1 MTKSSGTILAGE
13 GRPEGRGAGTA
24 PRKQRPFYA
33 KLHNQVI
40 AAIILGIA
48 VGALWPDMAVRMKPL
63 GDGFIRLL
71 SMMITP
77 IVFCVIVSGIA
88 QMGSA
93 GRLARISVK
102 SLGYFYVVST
112 LALLLGLV
120 VANLIPTGTGLN
132 ANPHSIDTSG
142 ITGYVTTASE
152 QGVVPFLINII
163 PVTPIDAFAKGAIL
177 QVVLMA
183 ILFGLALLFLRER
196 AGAITSLIDQL
207 SRVVFAV
214 VEMIVALSAIGAFG
228 AMAYTVGRFGLHA
241 LLPLLKLVLVFYG
254 TCLVFVVMVL
264 APIAR
269 RAGFS
274 LARFCRYIVD
284 ELLLLLSI
292 ANSEALLP
300 RLMEKLERL
309 GVSKPVVGVVV
320 PTGYSFNLAG
330 SSIYFTLS
338 VIFIAQA
345 TNTPLSL
352 ERQVVILLLTMLMSK
367 GATGFTGSGFV
378 VLAGTLAALP
388 DIPMAGLALLLGIDP
403 FMQRGRGITN
413 YIGNGV
419 AAIAIAA
426 WEKEVDVP
434 ELRRR
439 LASGAEAGADA
450 GGPDGVNPDATG
462 ARVDNAQGIPPD
474 PGAESQQPSQMPQP
488 SVTSQPYGAP

>member
-1 MTKSSGTILAGE
+1 MK
-13 GRPEGRGAGTA
+13 
-24 PRKQRPFYA
+24 KRPFYT

-40 AAIILGIA
+40 AAIALAIL
-48 VGALWPDMAVRMKPL
+48 VGAIWPTAAVRMKPL
-63 GDGFIRLL
+63 GDGFIKLL

-120 VANLIPTGTGLN
+120 VGNLIPTGTGLN
-132 ANPHSIDTSG
+132 ADPHAIDTSG

-152 QGVVPFLINII
+152 QGVVPFLLNII
-163 PVTPIDAFAKGAIL
+163 PVTPVDAFAKGAIL
-177 QVVLMA
+177 QVVLIA
-183 ILFGLALLFLRER
+183 VLFGLGLLFLRDR
-196 AGAITSLIDQL
+196 AGAVRDLVEQL

-214 VEMIVALSAIGAFG
+214 VEMIVSLSAIGAFG

-254 TCLVFVVMVL
+254 TCLAFVLIVL
-264 APIAR
+264 VPIAR
-269 RAGFS
+269 KAGFS
-274 LARFCRYIVD
+274 LARFCRYIGD

-330 SSIYFTLS
+330 SSIYFTLA

-345 TNTPLSL
+345 TNTPLPL
-352 ERQVVILLLTMLMSK
+352 ERQLAILLLTMLMSK

-413 YIGNGV
+413 YIGNGI

-426 WEKEVDVP
+426 WEKEVDVS
-434 ELRRR
+434 ELNSR
-439 LASGAEAGADA
+439 LASGPEA
-450 GGPDGVNPDATG
+450 
-462 ARVDNAQGIPPD
+462 
-474 PGAESQQPSQMPQP
+474 PQP
-488 SVTSQPYGAP
+488 AVTPLAVAPSSFEQ